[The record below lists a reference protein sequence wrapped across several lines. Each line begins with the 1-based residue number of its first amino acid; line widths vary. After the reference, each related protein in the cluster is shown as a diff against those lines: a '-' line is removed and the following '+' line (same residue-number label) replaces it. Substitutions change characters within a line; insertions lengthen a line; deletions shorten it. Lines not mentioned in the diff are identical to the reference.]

1 MDVSAEATTTHS
13 GSSSEG
19 RRPRSREAEKTEKHP
34 LRLKV
39 VGGGGGVSAVHMKH
53 TRKHPVYKYKGTI

>member
-1 MDVSAEATTTHS
+1 MDVSAEATTAHL

-39 VGGGGGVSAVHMKH
+39 EGVGGSAIHIH
-53 TRKHPVYKYKGTI
+53 TKYKKTHPVCKYKGTF